1 MNKKICILMI
11 PIILLSITVFSKETL
26 LGNTLVKTIEIKKE
40 DDEKTINSIDK
51 ELTYLGE
58 KYTLTNIQKDNIEI
72 YTKEVK
78 DIKEIELSY
87 NNKEKVLSNFQKSI
101 NYDDNEYFGEL
112 EYIKDSLKIL
122 PISHGTYEKVFTI
135 EKDYNDLDNNDLINI
150 PKELLQSGS
159 VYILTDCRWIPT
171 EEQIINNVMTPVK
184 YTANT
189 IYKTVRKIDY
199 PFTHKCSIEYKGTLN
214 KKDYNDIRYILTYEK
229 NVSEE
234 NKTPILPIIGGTG
247 VFIIV
252 LFLIFPNAKVS
263 NYIEGKYK
271 TLKYVRV
278 SSKNPKINLKYLPT
292 ATTNVFKIEFS
303 NSISNKLQGQFVT
316 IVTSSGSIKKMII
329 NNCIEVNI

>member
-11 PIILLSITVFSKETL
+11 PIILFSITVFAKETL

-40 DDEKTINSIDK
+40 NDEKTINSIDK

-58 KYTLTNIQKDNIEI
+58 KYTLTNIQKDNIEFS
-72 YTKEVK
+72 TKEVK

-87 NNKEKVLSNFQKSI
+87 NNKEQVLSNFQKAI
-101 NYDDNEYFGEL
+101 NYDDNEYFGKL
-112 EYIKDSLKIL
+112 EYVKDSLKIL

-135 EKDYNDLDNNDLINI
+135 EKDYTDLDNNDLINI

-199 PFTHKCSIEYKGTLN
+199 PFTYKCSIEYKGTVN
-214 KKDYNDIRYILTYEK
+214 KKDYNDIKYILTYEK

-234 NKTPILPIIGGTG
+234 NKTLILPILGSTG

-263 NYIEGKYK
+263 NYVEGKYK

-278 SSKNPKINLKYLPT
+278 SSKTPKINLKYLPT

-303 NSISNKLQGQFVT
+303 NSISSKLQGKFVT

-329 NNCIEVNI
+329 NNCIDVNI